1 MLLKD
6 TRKSESIVIP
16 RIELEDDDEQLHGIR
31 CPKCAWRPSQSD
43 LWCCLAIDT
52 PEPPFDFCMTEW
64 NTFSTRGRCPGCQHQ
79 WTWTSCLRCGE
90 WSLHEDWYEHRTP

>member
-6 TRKSESIVIP
+6 TRRSESIVIP
-16 RIELEDDDEQLHGIR
+16 RVELEDDDEQLHGIR

-43 LWCCLAIDT
+43 RWCCLAIDT

-64 NTFSTRGRCPGCQHQ
+64 NTFSTHGRCPGCRHQ
-79 WTWTSCLRCGE
+79 WTWTSCLRCGQ
-90 WSLHEDWYEHRTP
+90 WSLHEDWYEHRAP